1 MAKIKHCNAA
11 TLILVL
17 ASFIITPGALAY
29 TASIERDHYG
39 VPHISGQTDAD
50 AAFGL
55 AYAQAEDSWPII
67 QDSIPY
73 YRGNAGATFGPDAA
87 ASDYLVHW
95 LGFWEDLDSRYY
107 RDLTPAARRYVEG
120 FAAGLNQYAADYPKS
135 ITEDVLPITGQDIIA
150 AHMLRHILF
159 YGFQAHIKEITGDVR
174 TREMSQPGTVLRE
187 GDPIG
192 SNAIAVGPLRS
203 ANGSTLLAIN
213 SHQPL
218 TGPVAWYEAHMSSD
232 EGLDIMGGTFAG
244 SPTMG
249 VGFTRHHG
257 WGTTVNKP
265 DLVDIYVLEMNPDDD
280 NQYRL
285 DGEWHN
291 LEVFDIELDVVLL
304 GFIPWSVT
312 ETGYRSEH
320 GPVMKTEH
328 GTYAIRYAGMNELRQ
343 VEQWLAM
350 NKATDFESWKAAV
363 DLNYIA
369 SFNFVYADQ
378 TGNIFFIHNAMLPK
392 RAPGYDWQQYLPGD
406 DSRLIWTEY
415 HPTSLL
421 PQIKNPASGFLHN
434 ANQTPFTVTSSGSNA
449 EMLVPQ
455 NEAGWQ
461 TRMTNRAIR
470 GLELFEAAGQI
481 SLDEFSAI
489 KHDHSYSPNYRGI
502 AFLDTVRELET
513 SDETLQSAQTLLT
526 QWNLSTDKNNRG
538 AALGVCVLRAEWLS
552 ESGGTP
558 LPDPLGT
565 LEDCVD
571 EVTGFANRLDPRWG
585 DVSRHGR
592 DGKTWEVAGG
602 PDTLRA
608 IYGKNLDDDGYLTAT
623 GGDGL
628 YYIIQWAADGEQTV
642 LGVHQ
647 YGANMVDSASP
658 HYLDQAEDYA
668 NEVMHNPL
676 YKASDRADRIERRYI
691 VSDVQDAWAVEPDP
705 SSVAPALP

>member
-1 MAKIKHCNAA
+1 MALNRCNTAV
-11 TLILVL
+11 IVL
-17 ASFIITPGALAY
+17 ALASCLVTPDTFAF
-29 TASIERDHYG
+29 TATIERDPYG
-39 VPHISGQTDAD
+39 VPHIHGKTDAD

-55 AYAQAEDSWPII
+55 AYAQAEDSWSII

-73 YRGNAGATFGPDAA
+73 YRGNAGAIFGPDAA
-87 ASDYLVHW
+87 VSDYLVHW
-95 LGFWEDLDSRYY
+95 LGLWDDLDDRYNT
-107 RDLTPAARRYVEG
+107 DLSQAMRRYVEG
-120 FAAGLNQYAADYPKS
+120 FAAGFNQYAADYPDA

-150 AHMLRHILF
+150 AHMLRHVLF
-159 YGFQAHIKEITGDVR
+159 YGFDAHIKEITGEFR
-174 TREMSQPGTVLRE
+174 AREINPPGTVLRD
-187 GDPIG
+187 GDPTG
-192 SNAIAVGPLRS
+192 SNAMAVGPSRT
-203 ANGSTLLAIN
+203 ADGSTFLAIN

-218 TGPVAWYEAHMSSD
+218 TGSVAWYEAHISSD

-265 DLVDIYVLEMNPDDD
+265 DLVDIYVLEMNPDND

-285 DGEWHN
+285 DGQWHD
-291 LEVFDIELDVVLL
+291 LDVFAIELDVVVL

-312 ETGYRSEH
+312 ETGYRSKH
-320 GPVMKTEH
+320 GPVMKTDH
-328 GTYAIRYAGMNELRQ
+328 GTYAIRYAGMNEIRQ
-343 VEQWLAM
+343 VEQWFAM

-378 TGNIFFIHNAMLPK
+378 EGNIFFIHNAMMPK

-415 HPTSLL
+415 QPTSVL
-421 PQIKNPASGFLHN
+421 PQVKNPSSGFLHN
-434 ANQTPFTVTSSGSNA
+434 ANQTPFMVTSLGSNPD
-449 EMLVPQ
+449 MLVPQ

-461 TRMTNRAIR
+461 TRMTNRATR
-470 GLELFEAAGQI
+470 GLELFEAAGQV
-481 SLDEFSAI
+481 SFDEFSAI

-502 AFLDTVRELET
+502 AFLDTVRRLT
-513 SDETLQSAQTLLT
+513 TDDVTQRSAQTILT
-526 QWNLSTDKNNRG
+526 QWDLGTGKDNRG

-558 LPDPLGT
+558 LPDPRIT
-565 LEDCVD
+565 LETCAD
-571 EVTGFANRLDPRWG
+571 EVMNFANRLDPRWG

-608 IYGKNLDDDGYLTAT
+608 IYGKELDDDGYLTAT

-628 YYIIQWAADGEQTV
+628 YYIIRWAADGQQTV

-647 YGANMVDSASP
+647 YGANMVDPNSP

-668 NEVMHNPL
+668 NEVMHKPL
-676 YKASDRADRIERRYI
+676 YNAADRASRIESRYI
-691 VSDVQDAWAVEPDP
+691 VSDTAD
-705 SSVAPALP
+705 

>member
-1 MAKIKHCNAA
+1 MFQSEPFAA
-11 TLILVL
+11 VL
-17 ASFIITPGALAY
+17 AALMLASSLIASNASAY
-29 TASIERDHYG
+29 SATIERDDYG
-39 VPHISGQTDAD
+39 VPHIHGKTDAD

-73 YRGNAGATFGPDAA
+73 YRGNAGAIFGPNAA
-87 ASDYLVHW
+87 KSDYLVHW
-95 LGFWEDLDSRYY
+95 LGLWEDLDARYA
-107 RDLTPAARRYVEG
+107 RDLTPAIRSYVEA
-120 FAAGLNQYAADYPKS
+120 FAEGLNQYAKDHPKA
-135 ITEDVLPITGQDIIA
+135 ITEDVLPISGQDIIA

-159 YGFQAHIKEITGDVR
+159 YGFDAHIKEITGEVR
-174 TREMSQPGTVLRE
+174 AREISEPGTVMRN
-187 GDPIG
+187 GDPTG
-192 SNAIAVGPLRS
+192 SNAIAVGPSRTVD
-203 ANGSTLLAIN
+203 GSTLLAIN

-218 TGPVAWYEAHMSSD
+218 TGPVAWYEAHISSD
-232 EGLDIMGGTFAG
+232 EGLDVMGGTFAG

-249 VGFTRHHG
+249 VGFTGHHG
-257 WGTTVNKP
+257 WGATVNKP
-265 DLVDIYVLEMNPDDD
+265 DLVDIYVLEMNPDND

-285 DGEWHN
+285 DGQWHD
-291 LEVFDIELDVVLL
+291 LEVFDIELDVVIL

-350 NKATDFESWKAAV
+350 NKATDFDSWKAAV

-378 TGNIFFIHNAMLPK
+378 EGNIFFIHNAMLPK
-392 RAPGYDWQQYLPGD
+392 REPGYDWQQYLPGN
-406 DSRLIWTEY
+406 DSKLIWREY
-415 HPTSLL
+415 QPMSVL
-421 PQIKNPASGFLHN
+421 PQVKNPASGFLHS
-434 ANQTPFTVTSSGSNA
+434 ANQTPFMISSAGSNP

-461 TRMTNRAIR
+461 TRITNRAVR
-470 GLELFEAAGQI
+470 GLELFEVAGQI

-489 KHDHSYSPNYRGI
+489 KHDNSYSPNYRGI
-502 AFLDTVRELET
+502 HFLNVVRMLAT
-513 SDETLQSAQTLLT
+513 NDETLQSAQSILK
-526 QWNLSTDKNNRG
+526 QWNLSTDKDNRG

-558 LPDPLGT
+558 LPDPLDT
-565 LEDCVD
+565 LDNCVD
-571 EVTGFANRLDPRWG
+571 EVMDYANQLDPRWG
-585 DVSRHGR
+585 EINRHGR

-608 IYGKNLDDDGYLTAT
+608 IYGKDLGDDDYLTAT

-628 YYIIQWAADGEQTV
+628 YYIIRWAADGTQTV

-647 YGANMVDSASP
+647 YGANMVDAKSP
-658 HYLDQAEDYA
+658 HYLDQAEDYS
-668 NEVMHNPL
+668 NEVMHAPR
-676 YKASDRADRIERRYI
+676 YRAEDRESHIERRYT
-691 VSDVQDAWAVEPDP
+691 VSD
-705 SSVAPALP
+705 S